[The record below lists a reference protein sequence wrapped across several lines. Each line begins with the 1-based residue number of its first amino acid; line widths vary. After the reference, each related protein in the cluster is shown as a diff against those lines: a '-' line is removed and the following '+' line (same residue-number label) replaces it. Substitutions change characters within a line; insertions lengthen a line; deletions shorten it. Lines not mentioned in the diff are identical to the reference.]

1 MGCNATF
8 AIAANETNMNKV
20 VKTVAD
26 HLLTERDAQKLLAK
40 NLKDEA
46 EAGNLKTSTSI
57 HLNHHSTW
65 RRLGLHT

>member
-40 NLKDEA
+40 KLKDEA
-46 EAGNLKTSTSI
+46 EAGNLKNFYLCI
-57 HLNHHSTW
+57 PFVAI
-65 RRLGLHT
+65 